1 VLLDVRMPGMN
12 GIAVFDQLVARG
24 LLPRLPVIFLTGHGD
39 VPMAVDSLKRGAFD
53 FFEKPFNDNQLMD
66 RVDEARAQSR
76 RAADSAA
83 VRSRLATLS
92 AREREV
98 LDLILAGKMNKVVAD
113 ELGISMR
120 TVEVHRAHIFDKM
133 QVKTAV
139 ELAGLLKYPY
149 STPAHDSLPDGLAFL
164 HIAPNCS
171 RSNGRLWLQ
180 GRTGP
185 PRSTTNRCL
194 GWLRGRETLP
204 TLPEVGRSPV
214 RGAAGGSAACGTTSP
229 SGLGTLRRPR
239 GRLATNLYLLLV
251 TAACAQQPPPAFLFE
266 EAL

>member
-1 VLLDVRMPGMN
+1 MSAEADPHGDCVLLDVRMPGMN

-53 FFEKPFNDNQLMD
+53 FFEKPFNDNDLMD
-66 RVDEARAQSR
+66 RVEEALAASR
-76 RAADSAA
+76 LAGESAA
-83 VRSRLATLS
+83 VRARLGTLS

-139 ELAGLLKYPY
+139 ELAGLLK
-149 STPAHDSLPDGLAFL
+149 
-164 HIAPNCS
+164 
-171 RSNGRLWLQ
+171 
-180 GRTGP
+180 
-185 PRSTTNRCL
+185 
-194 GWLRGRETLP
+194 
-204 TLPEVGRSPV
+204 
-214 RGAAGGSAACGTTSP
+214 
-229 SGLGTLRRPR
+229 
-239 GRLATNLYLLLV
+239 
-251 TAACAQQPPPAFLFE
+251 
-266 EAL
+266 